1 MNYKK
6 ILLAV
11 DSSEYSL
18 NAAQKG
24 MELAHLIDASV
35 AVVCVVD
42 ASKALGNFD
51 VGLLPGEAL
60 LALNKEAEQ
69 TIGQL
74 VKMYTGDEMMKFIP
88 EGFPREEILKTAE
101 TWQAD
106 LIVMGTH
113 GRTGLSHLLM
123 GSTAEY
129 VIHHSKVPVLI
140 VPLRNIKKS

>member
-6 ILLAV
+6 ILIAV

-18 NAAQKG
+18 HATKKG
-24 MELAHLIDASV
+24 MELALQMSAKV
-35 AVVCVVD
+35 AVVYVVD

-60 LALNKEAEQ
+60 LALKKEAEQ
-69 TIGQL
+69 TFEVLGE
-74 VKMYTGDEMMKFIP
+74 MYPGIELEHFMP
-88 EGFPREEILKTAE
+88 EGFPREEIIKTAE

-123 GSTAEY
+123 GSVAEY
-129 VIHHSKVPVLI
+129 VLHHSKVPLLI
-140 VPLRNIKKS
+140 VPLKK